1 MSVVKNIINIIIC
14 DKQADQNTEF
24 DVIFLKKNA
33 TRNIPKIVPQKIEPI
48 ILTSCIKFSNKVPKL
63 AKTIAIIPHI
73 TVKNFEA
80 LK

>member
-33 TRNIPKIVPQKIEPI
+33 TRNIPKIVP
-48 ILTSCIKFSNKVPKL
+48 
-63 AKTIAIIPHI
+63 
-73 TVKNFEA
+73 
-80 LK
+80 